1 MKGLVFQDVDIK
13 SGNHKMF
20 CGVKHLMGGFMDD
33 AQDVDIKSG
42 NHKMFCG
49 VKHLMGGFMDDA
61 WSEIIVV
68 AIDTIGYFL

>member
-33 AQDVDIKSG
+33 AR
-42 NHKMFCG
+42 
-49 VKHLMGGFMDDA
+49 
-61 WSEIIVV
+61 SEILVV
-68 AIDTIGYFL
+68 AIDTIGYFFYRKEGYFFFYHNKRNKL